1 MMRMNAR
8 SHFLKLIQQI
18 SMNVRQQLTTVMGL
32 LTVIT
37 MTVLSPASVERVIM
51 VMVCS
56 VSQLVSVL
64 LVI

>member
-1 MMRMNAR
+1 MNAR

-56 VSQLVSVL
+56 VSQLVSAL

>member
-56 VSQLVSVL
+56 VSQLVSAL

>member
-1 MMRMNAR
+1 MNAR